1 MTPLA
6 SSAKVMLI
14 PDQGACTASENPVVV
29 RRFRLARLSWSGGV
43 AEGET
48 SERG

>member
-14 PDQGACTASENPVVV
+14 PDQSASTASESPVVV
-29 RRFRLARLSWSGGV
+29 RRFRLARLPRSGGV
-43 AEGET
+43 AEDET
-48 SERG
+48 SARG